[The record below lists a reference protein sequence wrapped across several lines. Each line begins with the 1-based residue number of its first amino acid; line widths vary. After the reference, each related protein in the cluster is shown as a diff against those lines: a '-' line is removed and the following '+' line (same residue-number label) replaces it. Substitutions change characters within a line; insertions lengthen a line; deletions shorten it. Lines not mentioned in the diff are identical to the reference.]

1 MELAF
6 SWKRK
11 IVQIILEQNIYEK
24 IISNF
29 DRTPVGFTFPN
40 KNIFTD
46 KINESL
52 PVTNVDD
59 KRQVSATFPVSLS
72 GEFLAIELICG
83 GTTDICHPRVS
94 FSNSFH
100 ITHSNSYCSNEKN
113 FMNYWQKVIFPFIEL
128 KRKELN

>member
-1 MELAF
+1 M
-6 SWKRK
+6 
-11 IVQIILEQNIYEK
+11 QIILEQNIYEK

-83 GTTDICHPRVS
+83 GTTDICHPKEY
-94 FSNSFH
+94 H
-100 ITHSNSYCSNEKN
+100 
-113 FMNYWQKVIFPFIEL
+113 FPIHFISL
-128 KRKELN
+128 TQTAIVQMKKIL